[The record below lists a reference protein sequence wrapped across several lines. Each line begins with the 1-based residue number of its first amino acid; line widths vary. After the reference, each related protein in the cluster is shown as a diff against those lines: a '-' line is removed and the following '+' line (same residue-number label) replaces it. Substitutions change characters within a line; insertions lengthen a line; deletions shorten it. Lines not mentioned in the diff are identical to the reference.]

1 MPNELE
7 QQLSAALRRPRP
19 TKEATTRAR
28 AASLATL
35 PPGRRRTAGWI
46 LALAAMVIAAV
57 VGLGAAALAATGK
70 LHVVLGAPRVAHPA
84 PTDLTLPSHT
94 NGIALVAGGK
104 LWLATRRGLRIEGM
118 PVSAA
123 ELSPR
128 ALYAVVGLG
137 SSLVALAP
145 GRRHA
150 WTRKTGGRVVTA
162 SWAPDGL
169 EIAYIVQ
176 VRSGTELRVI
186 EGDGD
191 HDRLLA
197 RHVVPL
203 KPIWRRDS
211 LALTYFRPRRTITL
225 DFKHGTRQSGVRH
238 RSRLPARA
246 VSPLGDAVAI
256 ATRRGRRFVELR
268 VQSDGRTGSRV
279 LLRVRAARGPVSV
292 SWR

>member
-7 QQLSAALRRPRP
+7 QQLGTTLRRPRP

-35 PPGRRRTAGWI
+35 PPARRRTAGWI
-46 LALAAMVIAAV
+46 LALAAVVVAAV

-84 PTDLTLPSHT
+84 PTELTLPPHT
-94 NGIALVAGGK
+94 DGIALVAGGK

-150 WTRKTGGRVVTA
+150 WTRKTGGRVVA
-162 SWAPDGL
+162 AAWAPDGL
-169 EIAYIVQ
+169 QIAYVVQ
-176 VRSGTELRVI
+176 VRSGAELRMI

-191 HDRLLA
+191 HDRLVA
-197 RHVVPL
+197 GHVAPVRPS
-203 KPIWRRDS
+203 WRRDS
-211 LALTYFRPRRTITL
+211 LGLTYFRLRRAITL
-225 DFKHGTRQSGVRH
+225 DFEHGTRQSRVWH
-238 RSRLPARA
+238 RSQLSARA
-246 VSPLGDAVAI
+246 ASPLGDAVAI
-256 ATRRGRRFVELR
+256 AVPRGRRFVELR
-268 VQSDGRTGSRV
+268 VRSRGRTGSRV
-279 LLRVRAARGPVSV
+279 LLRVRAGRGPVSV

>member
-7 QQLSAALRRPRP
+7 QLLSATLRRPRA
-19 TKEATTRAR
+19 TKEATSRAR

-35 PPGRRRTAGWI
+35 TAARRRPAGWI
-46 LALAAMVIAAV
+46 LALAAAVVAGV

-84 PTDLTLPSHT
+84 PTELTLPPHT

-162 SWAPDGL
+162 AWAPDGL
-169 EIAYIVQ
+169 EIAYVVQ
-176 VRSGTELRVI
+176 VRSGTELRMI

-191 HDRLLA
+191 HDRLL
-197 RHVVPL
+197 R
-203 KPIWRRDS
+203 
-211 LALTYFRPRRTITL
+211 
-225 DFKHGTRQSGVRH
+225 
-238 RSRLPARA
+238 
-246 VSPLGDAVAI
+246 
-256 ATRRGRRFVELR
+256 
-268 VQSDGRTGSRV
+268 
-279 LLRVRAARGPVSV
+279 
-292 SWR
+292 